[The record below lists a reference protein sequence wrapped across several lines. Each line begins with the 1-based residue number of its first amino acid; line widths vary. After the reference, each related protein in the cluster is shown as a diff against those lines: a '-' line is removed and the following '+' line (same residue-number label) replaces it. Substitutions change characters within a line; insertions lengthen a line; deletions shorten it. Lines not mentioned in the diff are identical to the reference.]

1 MEFVPIES
9 IFEDLIKY
17 DLLQLKLKVTKKN
30 SIDSMNNTVVD
41 LASSTILAEQ
51 SDLSICILFAPNDL
65 SRKRSKKLESFHVS
79 LDHQTITTIKIQT
92 MH

>member
-1 MEFVPIES
+1 
-9 IFEDLIKY
+9 
-17 DLLQLKLKVTKKN
+17 
-30 SIDSMNNTVVD
+30 MNNTVVD

-65 SRKRSKKLESFHVS
+65 SRKKSKKLESFHV
-79 LDHQTITTIKIQT
+79 LLEHQTITTIKIQK